1 MVNIIFCGFDDEM
14 DKRVLA
20 KQGDVLLRVATN
32 NGVTIPTEC
41 KDGMCGSCAVKIEE
55 LDGSLEQQE
64 FDSKVDPDAWDKN
77 KYTTYMEDKELDT
90 LVEMGAITK
99 KEAET
104 AQQYAQ
110 FIGTICRGRQFRFQ
124 HPGINTKRHVG
135 H

>member
-1 MVNIIFCGFDDEM
+1 MINIIFCGFGEEM
-14 DKRVLA
+14 DKRVVA
-20 KQGDVLLRVATN
+20 KQGDLLLRVAAN
-32 NGVTIPTEC
+32 NNVTIPTEC

-55 LDGSLEQQE
+55 LETIPEDKAFE
-64 FDSKVDPDAWDKN
+64 SKVDPDAWDKD

-110 FIGTICRGRQFRFQ
+110 QTPVRLACQCIVKGSMLVKPFE
-124 HPGINTKRHVG
+124 
-135 H
+135 